1 MISKLF
7 AYFLLTLFFVGC
19 QSKPT
24 ESQDF
29 ALIFIGSSLRITDN
43 SLVDPIDKNAFFIE
57 GAIMYKELVKR
68 GVLPENIYF
77 LYKDGKP
84 DLTEPIIQ
92 DFRDLMEDEF
102 SDHSY
107 SKEATVVNMM
117 KIERQIQ
124 RKLGDESNFFLIID
138 AHGLVDR
145 FGFKIRSEH
154 DKTYIRSWDIRE
166 MLRNNRGR
174 NHLFIGSC
182 YSGYFLNDVED
193 INARVVT
200 AAPPDKAVWLD
211 RDVSFGREYFS
222 LIPADL
228 SASNDQYSKAFEKA
242 AARFFKWGQD
252 KTDFIENKY
261 EGGGHPEVKTL
272 DWRPI
277 EKRMGNFK

>member
-1 MISKLF
+1 MNLKLP
-7 AYFLLTLFFVGC
+7 AYLTVFLLLFGC
-19 QSKPT
+19 QSKP
-24 ESQDF
+24 EVSEDF
-29 ALIFIGSSLRITDN
+29 AIIFIGSSLRTTDN
-43 SLVDPIDKNAFFIE
+43 ALVDPIDKNAFYIE
-57 GAIMYKELVKR
+57 GAVIYKELVDR

-84 DLTEPIIQ
+84 DFEEPLLKDI
-92 DFRDLMEDEF
+92 RELMEDEF
-102 SDHSY
+102 ADSSY
-107 SKEATVVNMM
+107 SKEATVINMM

-124 RKLGDESNFFLIID
+124 RKLGDDSNFFLIID
-138 AHGLVDR
+138 AHGLVDK

-166 MLRNNRGR
+166 MVRNNRGR

-182 YSGYFLNDVED
+182 YSGYFLKDVDD

-222 LIPADL
+222 LIPENL
-228 SASNDQYSKAFEKA
+228 SASNDQYSEAFKKA
-242 AARFFKWGQD
+242 AARFLKWGDD

-277 EKRMGNFK
+277 EKVLGDFK